1 MYSYGF
7 KYTAKTYKDDINFKN
22 YYEELTIRDKSC
34 SKFYRIFAI
43 SYYLKKPTC
52 TEFFN
57 PQFIQHNITDKKFLE
72 SFKKNLPEYILYEQ
86 EFIFI
91 NKKGEKQQDSLIKG
105 IPNVEKFIKKNYI
118 FYEKYLDKW
127 IILKKNKIKLCL
139 FL

>member
-7 KYTAKTYKDDINFKN
+7 KYTEKTYKDDINFKN
-22 YYEELTIRDKSC
+22 YYEELTIRDKC
-34 SKFYRIFAI
+34 VQNFTEYLAI

-52 TEFFN
+52 TQFFN

-72 SFKKNLPEYILYEQ
+72 SFKKNLPEYILYESP
-86 EFIFI
+86 FIFI

-105 IPNVEKFIKKNYI
+105 IPNVERFIKKNYI

-127 IILKKNKIKLCL
+127 IILKKKQN
-139 FL
+139 